1 MPPDFIFI
9 EEKLFVRLGDT
20 LMRKYKL
27 SFVLIFFLG
36 LQNGVVNASDTNIGK
51 MMRVAATHAQCTFLA
66 RIAAES
72 ESRFKD
78 KIMIHMS
85 AFLKIGRKVIKIAK
99 ADDAQ
104 AKVLI
109 KEGPLLT
116 RWIYWGEGADFGLG
130 MMYEK
135 VNTETYDRK
144 LKGAANQSL
153 AADTT
158 YQSENCDLLP
168 LNF

>member
-1 MPPDFIFI
+1 
-9 EEKLFVRLGDT
+9 
-20 LMRKYKL
+20 
-27 SFVLIFFLG
+27 
-36 LQNGVVNASDTNIGK
+36 

-66 RIAAES
+66 RVAAES
-72 ESRFKD
+72 QSNYED
-78 KIMIHMS
+78 KIVTHMS
-85 AFLKIGRKVIKIAK
+85 AFFDIGRKVIKIAK
-99 ADDAQ
+99 SDDEQ

-109 KEGPLLT
+109 NEGPLFN

-144 LKGAANQSL
+144 SKNAADHSVV
-153 AADTT
+153 ADTT
-158 YQSENCDLLP
+158 YRPENCDLLP

>member
-1 MPPDFIFI
+1 MGAGAHTQSHYEDEI
-9 EEKLFVRLGDT
+9 
-20 LMRKYKL
+20 M
-27 SFVLIFFLG
+27 
-36 LQNGVVNASDTNIGK
+36 
-51 MMRVAATHAQCTFLA
+51 THMC
-66 RIAAES
+66 
-72 ESRFKD
+72 
-78 KIMIHMS
+78 
-85 AFLKIGRKVIKIAK
+85 AFLDIARKVKIIAK
-99 ADDAQ
+99 SDDEQ

-144 LKGAANQSL
+144 LKSTADQIV

-158 YQSENCDLLP
+158 YRSENCDLLP

>member
-1 MPPDFIFI
+1 
-9 EEKLFVRLGDT
+9 
-20 LMRKYKL
+20 MRKYKL
-27 SFVLIFFLG
+27 SVVLIIFLG
-36 LQNGVVNASDTNIGK
+36 LQYGVANASDTNIGK

-66 RIAAES
+66 RIVS
-72 ESRFKD
+72 ESQSRYKD
-78 KIMIHMS
+78 KTMIHMS
-85 AFLKIGRKVIKIAK
+85 AFLNIGRQVIRIAK

-144 LKGAANQSL
+144 LKGVANQSL